1 MSRYQQDHVRLSI
14 QDTFDRYD
22 PPVPPHLYK
31 VTFRPVLDCIDGQSQ
46 EEELEAVHKWLN
58 IENEQDPTFQHLV
71 RTLQPCWC
79 DSGALAAFSCGVL
92 NPFFVVE
99 LQLEAWN
106 QNDPRNAKL
115 FPKDPSGPNFKAEDG
130 VNYMRRFASNAV
142 AMTQRQT

>member
-1 MSRYQQDHVRLSI
+1 MFTPR
-14 QDTFDRYD
+14 
-22 PPVPPHLYK
+22 LYK
-31 VTFRPVLDCIDGQSQ
+31 IGVFFNPGKSHALNGRSDSTPSLLTNFNKR
-46 EEELEAVHKWLN
+46 LN

-71 RTLQPCWC
+71 RTLEPCWC
-79 DSGALAAFSCGVL
+79 FSGALAAFSCGVL

-106 QNDPRNAKL
+106 QSDPRNAKL

>member
-1 MSRYQQDHVRLSI
+1 MAADKPCPQLQPSL
-14 QDTFDRYD
+14 
-22 PPVPPHLYK
+22 
-31 VTFRPVLDCIDGQSQ
+31 GQSP

-71 RTLQPCWC
+71 RTLEPCWC
-79 DSGALAAFSCGVL
+79 ESGALAAFRCGLL

>member
-1 MSRYQQDHVRLSI
+1 MFTPWLCKIGVFLNPGKSHGLNGRSDSTPSLLTNFNKR
-14 QDTFDRYD
+14 
-22 PPVPPHLYK
+22 
-31 VTFRPVLDCIDGQSQ
+31 
-46 EEELEAVHKWLN
+46 LN

-71 RTLQPCWC
+71 RTLEPCWC
-79 DSGALAAFSCGVL
+79 FSGALAAFSCGVL

-130 VNYMRRFASNAV
+130 VNYKRGFASNAV
-142 AMTQRQT
+142 AMTQKQT